1 MPEEIYAVVGR
12 RLCDSAAYCTE
23 KGLSHRVAVSRV
35 SVKRGVLNR
44 LPDSARVIV
53 LDGVELE
60 GLSRF
65 NVERADSSPGYRDS
79 SASAA
84 GYKRLGG

>member
-12 RLCDSAAYCTE
+12 RLCDSAAYCTK

-65 NVERADSSPGYRDS
+65 NVERADG
-79 SASAA
+79 
-84 GYKRLGG
+84 

>member
-1 MPEEIYAVVGR
+1 MSEDISAVVGR

-79 SASAA
+79 SSSAA
-84 GYKRLGG
+84 GY